1 MKIKPQFVV
10 VFIIALCL
18 GGCFTAPEFKGVDKF
33 KFEKFKNNEL
43 SFNLM
48 IDLHNPNGYGIRVR
62 KSTMDVYINDDY
74 IGEAKLT
81 KSFKMKRKS
90 TTSCL
95 LPVTLKLEKGKAF
108 KLLALANVR
117 SGVKIR
123 LNGVLKASALLI
135 PKRERIDQE
144 QNINLKD
151 LNVDFKKLLS
161 W

>member
-1 MKIKPQFVV
+1 MRIKPQLVFI
-10 VFIIALCL
+10 FIIALCL

-43 SFNLM
+43 SFHLL
-48 IDLHNPNGYGIRVR
+48 IDLHNPNPYGIRVR
-62 KSTMDVYINDDY
+62 RSKMDVFVNDDF

-90 TTSCL
+90 TTNCL
-95 LPVTLKLEKGKAF
+95 LPVTLSLEKGKAF

-117 SGVKIR
+117 RGVNIR
-123 LNGVLKASALLI
+123 LKGVLKASALLI

-144 QNINLKD
+144 QNVNLKD
-151 LNVDFKKLLS
+151 LNIDFKKLLS